1 MNVLRVDSIVL
12 LADVTVIHAKITC
25 NMKVLDRK
33 LLLRH
38 LNGHRALSDLRL
50 VPSNNQVLD
59 GKRLILSQKKLKVPI
74 NNNITLKD
82 VRAKSQAVLR
92 NTVNAFKVGYFVQ
105 AIVNVQVAKTTK
117 IHSKEER

>member
-1 MNVLRVDSIVL
+1 
-12 LADVTVIHAKITC
+12 
-25 NMKVLDRK
+25 MKVLDRK

-38 LNGHRALSDLRL
+38 LNGHQALSDLRL

-117 IHSKEER
+117 IHSKEGH

>member
-38 LNGHRALSDLRL
+38 LNGHQALSDLRL

-74 NNNITLKD
+74 NNTLKD

>member
-1 MNVLRVDSIVL
+1 MNVLQVDSIVL

-117 IHSKEER
+117 IHSKEGH

>member
-117 IHSKEER
+117 IHSKEGH

>member
-1 MNVLRVDSIVL
+1 MNVLQVDSIVL

-33 LLLRH
+33 LLHRH
-38 LNGHRALSDLRL
+38 LNGHRARSDLRL

-117 IHSKEER
+117 IHSKEGH

>member
-12 LADVTVIHAKITC
+12 LVDVTVIHAKITC

-33 LLLRH
+33 LLRRH

-50 VPSNNQVLD
+50 VPSNNQVRV

-117 IHSKEER
+117 IHSKEGH

>member
-1 MNVLRVDSIVL
+1 
-12 LADVTVIHAKITC
+12 
-25 NMKVLDRK
+25 MKVLDRK

-105 AIVNVQVAKTTK
+105 AIVNVQVAKTMK

>member
-1 MNVLRVDSIVL
+1 
-12 LADVTVIHAKITC
+12 
-25 NMKVLDRK
+25 MKVLDRK

>member
-50 VPSNNQVLD
+50 VPSNNQVLV

>member
-1 MNVLRVDSIVL
+1 MNVLQVDSIVL

-59 GKRLILSQKKLKVPI
+59 EKRLILSQKKLKVPI

-105 AIVNVQVAKTTK
+105 ATVNVLGAKTTK
-117 IHSKEER
+117 IHSKEEL

>member
-38 LNGHRALSDLRL
+38 LNGHQALSDLRL
-50 VPSNNQVLD
+50 VPSNNQVRV
-59 GKRLILSQKKLKVPI
+59 GKRLILSQKKLKVLI

-82 VRAKSQAVLR
+82 VRAKSLAVLR
-92 NTVNAFKVGYFVQ
+92 STVNAFKVGYFVQ
-105 AIVNVQVAKTTK
+105 AIVNVLVAKTMKT
-117 IHSKEER
+117 HLKEEH

>member
-1 MNVLRVDSIVL
+1 M

-38 LNGHRALSDLRL
+38 LNGHQALSDLRL

-92 NTVNAFKVGYFVQ
+92 STVNAFKVGYFVQ
-105 AIVNVQVAKTTK
+105 AIVNVLVAKTMKT
-117 IHSKEER
+117 HLKEEH

>member
-1 MNVLRVDSIVL
+1 
-12 LADVTVIHAKITC
+12 
-25 NMKVLDRK
+25 MKVLDRK

-50 VPSNNQVLD
+50 VPSNNQVLV

-117 IHSKEER
+117 IHSKEEH

>member
-50 VPSNNQVLD
+50 VPSNNQVRV

-74 NNNITLKD
+74 SNNITLKD

-105 AIVNVQVAKTTK
+105 ALVNVQVAKTTK
-117 IHSKEER
+117 IHSKEGH

>member
-33 LLLRH
+33 LLHRH

-50 VPSNNQVLD
+50 VPSNNQVLV

-74 NNNITLKD
+74 SNNITLKD

-105 AIVNVQVAKTTK
+105 AIVNVQVAKTMK
-117 IHSKEER
+117 IHSKEGH

>member
-1 MNVLRVDSIVL
+1 
-12 LADVTVIHAKITC
+12 
-25 NMKVLDRK
+25 MKVLDRK

-38 LNGHRALSDLRL
+38 LNGHQALSDLRL

-82 VRAKSQAVLR
+82 VRAKSLAVLR
-92 NTVNAFKVGYFVQ
+92 STVNAFKVGYFVQ
-105 AIVNVQVAKTTK
+105 AIVNVLVAKTMKT
-117 IHSKEER
+117 HLKEEH

>member
-38 LNGHRALSDLRL
+38 LNGHQALSDLRL

>member
-1 MNVLRVDSIVL
+1 VNVLQVDSIVL

-117 IHSKEER
+117 IHSKEGH

>member
-38 LNGHRALSDLRL
+38 LNGHQALSDLRL

-105 AIVNVQVAKTTK
+105 AIVNAQVAKTMK
-117 IHSKEER
+117 IHSKEGH

>member
-38 LNGHRALSDLRL
+38 LNGHQALSDLRL
-50 VPSNNQVLD
+50 VPSNNQVRV

-82 VRAKSQAVLR
+82 VRAKSLAVLR
-92 NTVNAFKVGYFVQ
+92 STVNAFKVGYFVQ
-105 AIVNVQVAKTTK
+105 AIVNVLVAKTMKT
-117 IHSKEER
+117 HLKEEH

>member
-38 LNGHRALSDLRL
+38 LNGHQALSDLRL

-117 IHSKEER
+117 IHSKEGH